1 MIVPTLRVGMPL
13 WTLRVRSGEVTR
25 SVGGCMPTRSV
36 GTIGMVL
43 EDECNSTVGAGL
55 LAKAFVQPTSS
66 YLRRRVRQQAGSYRN
81 RAQAAA
87 SEKRGGNDQQQQ
99 HSRASSL
106 PQRGGVGSRMWATG
120 LASSRLKP
128 VLQKHRRRPVGLAV
142 TSTVG
147 PASAGKLL
155 ICAALLIFIR
165 KRLKHHTSRLGCR
178 LNGGFAQWAERHGCR
193 ESRPPPWMAD
203 GGGPTE
209 RDRSEGTRRSRAQP
223 RASTFGY
230 F

>member
-1 MIVPTLRVGMPL
+1 MQLDC
-13 WTLRVRSGEVTR
+13 RSRLAGESMCSANGFIPAPPR
-25 SVGGCMPTRSV
+25 SPV
-36 GTIGMVL
+36 
-43 EDECNSTVGAGL
+43 
-55 LAKAFVQPTSS
+55 
-66 YLRRRVRQQAGSYRN
+66 QAGSYRN
-81 RAQAAA
+81 RVQAAA

-178 LNGGFAQWAERHGCR
+178 LNGGFAEWAERHGCR

-209 RDRSEGTRRSRAQP
+209 LDRSEGTPTKEGPNREQALLV
-223 RASTFGY
+223 TFGWSGSRL
-230 F
+230 FKSNSPKAKCSAVRQSRS